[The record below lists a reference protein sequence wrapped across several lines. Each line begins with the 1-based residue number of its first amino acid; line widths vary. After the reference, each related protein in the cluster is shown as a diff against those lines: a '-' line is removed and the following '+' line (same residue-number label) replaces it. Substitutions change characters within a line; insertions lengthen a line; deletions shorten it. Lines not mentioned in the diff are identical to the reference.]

1 MAGELKQGEFHPA
14 ASSAALW
21 IRAQGVASL
30 IMWQEAFASCAISGN
45 RTAELCSD
53 TLRRFLAGEP
63 VSDRYLLGLAW
74 CMRDGEIQPSRSM
87 AKRLKVLRGNDTG
100 GARRE

>member
-45 RTAELCSD
+45 RAAELCSE
-53 TLRRFLAGEP
+53 TLRRFMSGEG
-63 VSDRYLLGLAW
+63 VSDRYLIALAWTMRGDGLARAERPAAG
-74 CMRDGEIQPSRSM
+74 MEPG
-87 AKRLKVLRGNDTG
+87 
-100 GARRE
+100 

>member
-14 ASSAALW
+14 ASSAASW

-45 RTAELCSD
+45 RSAELCGE

-74 CMRDGEIQPSRSM
+74 CMRDGEIQPSKSM
-87 AKRLKVLRGNDTG
+87 AKRLKVLRGNG
-100 GARRE
+100 GREA